1 MIYKP
6 ILSADTL
13 LKRLL
18 LYGQIYSLRK
28 RERHR
33 SAAKVAEPDENKI
46 INAVGR
52 SPPSF
57 WQAVFSCPQTRSEQE
72 CITVS
77 APIVGRILTRTK
89 SATAK
94 QAHTTPMTI
103 RNEVNDYETEFC
115 NPEHG
120 KDL

>member
-6 ILSADTL
+6 ILPVDTL

-33 SAAKVAEPDENKI
+33 SAAKVAEPDETKI

-52 SPPSF
+52 SPPPC
-57 WQAVFSCPQTRSEQE
+57 WQAVFSCPQ
-72 CITVS
+72 IIGVS
-77 APIVGRILTRTK
+77 
-89 SATAK
+89 
-94 QAHTTPMTI
+94 
-103 RNEVNDYETEFC
+103 RNVLPHLPRLWGTS
-115 NPEHG
+115 
-120 KDL
+120 

>member
-33 SAAKVAEPDENKI
+33 SAAKVAEPDETKI

-52 SPPSF
+52 SPPPF
-57 WQAVFSCPQTRSEQE
+57 WQAVFSCPQTRS
-72 CITVS
+72 
-77 APIVGRILTRTK
+77 G
-89 SATAK
+89 
-94 QAHTTPMTI
+94 
-103 RNEVNDYETEFC
+103 
-115 NPEHG
+115 
-120 KDL
+120 